1 MTSGA
6 YADSVNAHYGAS
18 ELAGHIGKAL
28 VAIGKGD
35 AVLTPDDLAPVDQF
49 HTSGKDAT
57 LEMIDFAGVKAGAR
71 VLDVGGGIG
80 GAARMLAAEC
90 GARVTVVDLTEDFCR
105 VGAALTA
112 RAALSGRVDFRHG
125 NALELPFQDST
136 FDVVWTQHST
146 MNIADKAALFRELAR
161 VTMPGGRLAMH
172 EIIAGPEQ
180 PVHFPVPWART
191 QDLSFLI
198 PPDEFRALAA
208 AAGLLETGWRDTS
221 AESLEWFRAR
231 ATAIR
236 AAAESGRRPPLGLH
250 LILGDDFPTMFANQ
264 VRNLEE
270 RRVFVVMGT
279 WSRA

>member
-1 MTSGA
+1 
-6 YADSVNAHYGAS
+6 
-18 ELAGHIGKAL
+18 
-28 VAIGKGD
+28 
-35 AVLTPDDLAPVDQF
+35 
-49 HTSGKDAT
+49 
-57 LEMIDFAGVKAGAR
+57 VKPGAR

-80 GAARMLAAEC
+80 GAARLLASAH

-112 RAALSGRVDFRHG
+112 RAGLSSRVDFRHA
-125 NALELPFQDST
+125 NALELPFHDAT
-136 FDVVWTQHST
+136 FDLVWTQHST

-161 VTMPGGRLAMH
+161 VTSSVGRIAMH
-172 EIIAGPEQ
+172 EIVAGPEQ

-191 QDLSFLI
+191 ADLSFLV

-208 AAGLLETGWRDTS
+208 GAGLREAGWRDTS

-231 ATAIR
+231 AAAMR
-236 AAAESGRRPPLGLH
+236 AAAEGGRRPPLGLH
-250 LILGDDFPTMFANQ
+250 LILGDDFPAMFANQ